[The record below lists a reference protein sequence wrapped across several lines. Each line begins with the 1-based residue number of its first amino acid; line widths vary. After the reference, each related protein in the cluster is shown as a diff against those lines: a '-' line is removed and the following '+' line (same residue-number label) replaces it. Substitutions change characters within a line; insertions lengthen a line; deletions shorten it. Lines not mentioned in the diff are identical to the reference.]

1 MDEPTSPVLAPTVP
15 RTTTDR
21 LDNTQFVMERPQRAE
36 RRLLIILLPLFVL
49 ASVTGWLDSE
59 LAGVGRW
66 YERYVLLPAGGIFA
80 AMLVWAIRL
89 SPARVWQVRTATLV
103 LGPLVILI
111 GFGQQLWEL
120 SNGGFDDTHYFGMSV
135 WLVFSSALY
144 IFLLPARYSWRYS
157 VGYYLITVVM
167 LVVFLVFNTNPI
179 PRFVFSE
186 IVMNNL
192 VAPPVFIVLLSAFT
206 RLRVEYSRAR
216 THAEDLRE
224 LALVDGLTQ
233 LPNRR
238 AFGLSFK
245 RAKAR
250 MQRSKTP
257 LCAMVLDIDHFKRI
271 NDTFGHQTGDKVL
284 ARLGAVLTKQLR
296 GTDEVFRWG
305 GEEFSVLL
313 EETPGAN
320 LPLVAERLRQA
331 IHDARLL
338 DDGRVTVSIGATHVL
353 PADTEESVF
362 RRADAALYQSKKDG
376 RNRVTVH
383 EGATARTA

>member
-1 MDEPTSPVLAPTVP
+1 MDEPTSAVIPTVAP

-21 LDNTQFVMERPQRAE
+21 LDNTQFVLERPQRAE
-36 RRLLIILLPLFVL
+36 RRLLIILLPLLML
-49 ASVTGWLDSE
+49 ACVTGWMDSE
-59 LAGVGRW
+59 LAGVARW

-80 AMLVWAIRL
+80 GLMVWAIRV
-89 SPARVWQVRTATLV
+89 SPVRIWQVRTAALA
-103 LGPLVILI
+103 LGPGVVLV

-120 SNGGFDDTHYFGMSV
+120 SNAGFDDTHYFGMSV
-135 WLVFSSALY
+135 WLVFASALY
-144 IFLLPARYSWRYS
+144 IFLLPARYSWRFA
-157 VGYYLITVVM
+157 VGYYLLTVLM
-167 LVVFLVFNTNPI
+167 LAMFLLFNTIPV

-271 NDTFGHQTGDKVL
+271 NDSFGHQMGDQVL
-284 ARLGAVLTKQLR
+284 ARLGAVLKKQLR

-331 IHDARLL
+331 IQDAKLL

-353 PADTEESVF
+353 PGDTEESVF

-383 EGATARTA
+383 EGSKA